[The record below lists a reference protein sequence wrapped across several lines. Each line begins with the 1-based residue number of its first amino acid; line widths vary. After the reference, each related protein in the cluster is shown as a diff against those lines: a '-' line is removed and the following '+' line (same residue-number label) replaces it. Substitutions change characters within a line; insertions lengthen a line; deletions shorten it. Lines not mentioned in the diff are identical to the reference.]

1 MEPTTIILGIIS
13 ITLLILLFNYSK
25 KLAALQNDLTAA
37 REVNAEMREKCARL
51 ESRAITAEQQ
61 VARLKKTQVET
72 AQSTLREQQKI
83 NEQSE
88 MRFRLIAGELLST
101 HIDKMNARNETNINR
116 ILTPLKDDID
126 RFRRDVTDFYSKES
140 AERFSLQQ
148 RIKELIQTNDSIG
161 REARELSRA
170 LRGNSKVQGDWGELV
185 LETILEN
192 SGLRK
197 GEEFEVQMQRDE
209 DGSIIRGE
217 RGNSLRPDVVVKYPG
232 GKVMVID
239 SKVSLTS
246 FVEMANCESDE
257 ERARLGQLHLSSV
270 IRHVNELSQKNYQD
284 YVGRHKLD
292 FVMMFIPNE
301 SAYTAA
307 LGLDPSLWEKAYDK
321 RVLIVSPTQLVASL
335 KIVSQLWSHDRQ
347 TRNAIDIAERAG
359 AMYDKFVGFVS
370 DMEKIERSLSSTR
383 TAYDA
388 AMKKLRDGTGS
399 LIVRAEKLRE
409 LGVKSSKRLPAS
421 SDDSTDV

>member
-1 MEPTTIILGIIS
+1 MESTIIILGII
-13 ITLLILLFNYSK
+13 ILILLLLLFLSSGK
-25 KLAALQNDLTAA
+25 QTKLQNELTASREINAAL
-37 REVNAEMREKCARL
+37 RENTARL
-51 ESRAITAEQQ
+51 EARALNAEQH
-61 VARLKKTQVET
+61 VSRLEKLQAENSQ
-72 AQSTLREQQKI
+72 ATLREQQKI

-101 HIDKMNARNETNINR
+101 HVDRMNERNENNISR
-116 ILTPLKDDID
+116 LLSPLKDDID
-126 RFRRDVTDFYSKES
+126 KFRRDVTDFYSKES

-209 DGSIIRGE
+209 NGAVIRGE
-217 RGNSLRPDVVVKYPG
+217 RGNSLRPDVVVRCPG

-246 FVEMANCESDE
+246 FVEMVNCDSDD
-257 ERARLGQLHLSSV
+257 ERARLGQLHLASV

-307 LGLDPSLWEKAYDK
+307 LGLDPALWEKAYNK

-347 TRNAIDIAERAG
+347 TRNAIDIAERSG
-359 AMYDKFVGFVS
+359 AMYDKFVGFVA
-370 DMEKIERSLSSTR
+370 DMERIERALSSTR
-383 TAYDA
+383 IAYDA

-409 LGVKSSKRLPAS
+409 LGVKASKRLPS
-421 SDDSTDV
+421 GPEDQTDA

>member
-1 MEPTTIILGIIS
+1 
-13 ITLLILLFNYSK
+13 
-25 KLAALQNDLTAA
+25 
-37 REVNAEMREKCARL
+37 
-51 ESRAITAEQQ
+51 
-61 VARLKKTQVET
+61 
-72 AQSTLREQQKI
+72 
-83 NEQSE
+83 
-88 MRFRLIAGELLST
+88 
-101 HIDKMNARNETNINR
+101 
-116 ILTPLKDDID
+116 
-126 RFRRDVTDFYSKES
+126 
-140 AERFSLQQ
+140 
-148 RIKELIQTNDSIG
+148 
-161 REARELSRA
+161 
-170 LRGNSKVQGDWGELV
+170 
-185 LETILEN
+185 
-192 SGLRK
+192 
-197 GEEFEVQMQRDE
+197 
-209 DGSIIRGE
+209 
-217 RGNSLRPDVVVKYPG
+217 
-232 GKVMVID
+232 
-239 SKVSLTS
+239 
-246 FVEMANCESDE
+246 MANCVSDE
-257 ERARLGQLHLSSV
+257 EGARLGQLHLSSV